1 VSFHSQN
8 LADSTTPELVRL
20 SRRLTS
26 SATDDD
32 QASET
37 GETRVSGLGALGSPL
52 APVGAQQAWVF
63 DKTTAVT
70 FMQGIERRLGKTT
83 GDSQ

>member
-1 VSFHSQN
+1 MSFHSQN

-37 GETRVSGLGALGSPL
+37 GETR
-52 APVGAQQAWVF
+52 AWAF
-63 DKTTAVT
+63 DKTAVVT
-70 FMQGIERRLGKTT
+70 FMQGIERRLGKST

>member
-1 VSFHSQN
+1 MSFHSQN

-37 GETRVSGLGALGSPL
+37 GETRVSVLGALGSP
-52 APVGAQQAWVF
+52 
-63 DKTTAVT
+63 
-70 FMQGIERRLGKTT
+70 
-83 GDSQ
+83 

>member
-1 VSFHSQN
+1 MSFHSQN
-8 LADSTTPELVRL
+8 LADSTSPGLVRL

-32 QASET
+32 QASEA
-37 GETRVSGLGALGSPL
+37 GETR
-52 APVGAQQAWVF
+52 AWAF
-63 DKTTAVT
+63 DKTTVVT
-70 FMQGIERRLGKTT
+70 FMQGIERRLGRTT